1 MLPEKERE
9 MSLCFNLTQTV
20 TLLMVNC
27 VMIGLELE
35 RRGKSLSTHRW
46 ACSCFLHGSSCNH
59 RLQAACT
66 EEGRRGSVGQTWS
79 CFYKTLLCWDL
90 GEGGRTRLVPCLI
103 LPLASATIHRGDWKH
118 PAGRCFLLVC
128 CYFWITF
135 SSSVSN
141 FLFPLT

>member
-79 CFYKTLLCWDL
+79 CFYKTFMLGFRRGREYPTRTMSHSAIGFSNNPPRRLKTPSWALLSARLLLFLNNFLLLC
-90 GEGGRTRLVPCLI
+90 V
-103 LPLASATIHRGDWKH
+103 
-118 PAGRCFLLVC
+118 
-128 CYFWITF
+128 
-135 SSSVSN
+135 
-141 FLFPLT
+141 